1 MNFWFYL
8 ILIKLKTYM
17 TYMVKN
23 RLENA
28 VIYNIEQYGSIDRIS
43 IIILSMKNESGTLWL
58 LHFLNMKS

>member
-1 MNFWFYL
+1 
-8 ILIKLKTYM
+8 
-17 TYMVKN
+17 MVKN

-43 IIILSMKNESGTLWL
+43 IIILSMKNESGILWL